1 MKTCIAFLLI
11 VMCFFA
17 GRSQAQNLYFPP
29 LVGNNWET
37 RTPESL
43 GWCTSRIDTLYQY
56 LESRNSKAF
65 IVLKDGR
72 IVMERYFGTFT
83 SDSVWYWASAGK
95 TLTGF
100 LFGIAQQEGQLR
112 LTDTTSR
119 YLGPGWTSLP
129 PDKEQKITIW
139 NQLTMTTGLRDN
151 VSDVD
156 CTRPSCLQYS
166 ADAGTRWAY
175 HNAPYTL
182 LDTVLQN
189 ASGQTLNGY
198 FNQKVRNLTGVSG
211 LFIKLGFNNVFFSR
225 PRSFARFGLLL
236 LNKGKWNTT
245 SVLSDTAYFRQ
256 MTTTSQPLN
265 EAYGYLTWL
274 NGGSTFMVPTLQI
287 RFPGM
292 IAPAATPD
300 NFNALGRDGQI
311 LSVSPSQ
318 NLVIIR
324 MGNSPTAG
332 NVPFTL
338 CDTIWQYMNRI
349 ICNTTP
355 VLNKINSDNPLVKLT
370 RQSLHLPQNMDAVL
384 VKLYDLQ
391 GKSIGMHETLKGQF
405 QLSEKLNPG
414 IYLLKIKDID
424 GRQFTFRTLLENE

>member
-1 MKTCIAFLLI
+1 
-11 VMCFFA
+11 
-17 GRSQAQNLYFPP
+17 
-29 LVGNNWET
+29 
-37 RTPESL
+37 
-43 GWCTSRIDTLYQY
+43 
-56 LESRNSKAF
+56 
-65 IVLKDGR
+65 
-72 IVMERYFGTFT
+72 VMERYFGTFT

-95 TLTGF
+95 TLTG
-100 LFGIAQQEGQLR
+100 LLIGIAQQEGHLR
-112 LTDTTSR
+112 ISDTTSS
-119 YLGPGWTSLP
+119 YLGQGWTSLP

-151 VSDVD
+151 TGDVD
-156 CTRPSCLQYS
+156 CTRPSCLQYA

-189 ASGQTLNGY
+189 ASGQTLNSY
-198 FNQKVRNLTGVSG
+198 FSQKVRNATGITG
-211 LFIKLGFNNVFFSR
+211 LFIKREFNNVFFSR

-236 LNKGKWNTT
+236 LNKGKWNNTT
-245 SVLSDTAYFRQ
+245 VLSDTAYFRQ

-274 NGGSTFMVPTLQI
+274 NGSSTFMVPSLQF

-292 IAPAATPD
+292 ISPAAVPD

-324 MGNSPTAG
+324 MGNTPISG

-338 CDTIWQYMNRI
+338 SDTIWQYMNRI
-349 ICNTTP
+349 MCNTTP
-355 VLNKINSDNPLVKLT
+355 VKNELLAAQPSVKLT
-370 RQSLHLPQNMDAVL
+370 QHSLQLSSDVHAFQ

-391 GKSIGMHETLKGQF
+391 GRSIKIHETSKGKY
-405 QLSEKLNPG
+405 LISDNLHPG
-414 IYLLKIKDID
+414 IYLLKIKDVE
-424 GRQFTFRTLLENE
+424 GKQLTFRTILESE

>member
-1 MKTCIAFLLI
+1 MKTSILI
-11 VMCFFA
+11 WILMLA
-17 GRSQAQNLYFPP
+17 GTIKAQNLYFPP
-29 LVGNNWET
+29 LVGNTWET
-37 RTPESL
+37 RTPQSL
-43 GWCTSRIDTLYQY
+43 GWCTSEIDTLYRY

-95 TLTGF
+95 TLTG
-100 LFGIAQQEGQLR
+100 LLIGIAQQEGHLR
-112 LTDTTSR
+112 ISDTTSS
-119 YLGPGWTSLP
+119 YLGQGWTSLP

-151 VSDVD
+151 TGDVD
-156 CTRPSCLQYS
+156 CTRPSCLQYA

-189 ASGQTLNGY
+189 ASGQTLNSY
-198 FNQKVRNLTGVSG
+198 FSQKVRNATGITG
-211 LFIKLGFNNVFFSR
+211 LFIKREFNNVFFSR

-236 LNKGKWNTT
+236 LNKGKWNNTT
-245 SVLSDTAYFRQ
+245 VLSDTAYFRQ

-274 NGGSTFMVPTLQI
+274 NGSSTFMVPSLQF

-292 IAPAATPD
+292 ISPAAVPD

-324 MGNSPTAG
+324 MGNTPISG

-338 CDTIWQYMNRI
+338 SDTIWQYMNRI
-349 ICNTTP
+349 MCNTTP
-355 VLNKINSDNPLVKLT
+355 VKNELLAAQPSVKLT
-370 RQSLHLPQNMDAVL
+370 QHSLQLSSDVHAFQ

-391 GKSIGMHETLKGQF
+391 GRSIKIHETSKGKY
-405 QLSEKLNPG
+405 LISDNLHPG
-414 IYLLKIKDID
+414 IYLLKIKDVE
-424 GRQFTFRTLLENE
+424 GKQLTFRTILESE